1 MLRATYGDLCCAQ
14 NYVALGRMRTPL
26 QGIGA
31 YQRNIIRPVDGSRA
45 TRTARL
51 VPHRPRWGI
60 QWPNAIK
67 RASLQFRA
75 GLDVHVSRVERLMV
89 GPQRDGRDVKPAEN
103 MLR

>member
-1 MLRATYGDLCCAQ
+1 MRA
-14 NYVALGRMRTPL
+14 PL

-51 VPHRPRWGI
+51 VRHRPRLAIQRPNGI
-60 QWPNAIK
+60 E
-67 RASLQFRA
+67 RASLEFRA
-75 GLDVHVSRVERLMV
+75 GLDVHVSRAEGLMV
-89 GPQRDGRDVKPAEN
+89 GPPSDGRDVKPAEN